1 MTDVSA
7 LLVGVPVGIL
17 EKEELNWSQGSEGR
31 EEVGEEGRKQSKNRT
46 VNASKNN
53 VFLQHQADNIFHL

>member
-1 MTDVSA
+1 MTDVRA

-53 VFLQHQADNIFHL
+53 VFLQHQEDNIFHL